1 MTERALKP
9 WTKVGEAIR
18 LAGKFGKYLISQGFE
33 NPVTGTVE
41 DFILYGQRDWSIVL
55 AVTEENQVL
64 TVRQFKQGCDKFI
77 VELPAGTADFTGET
91 PEEVMKRELL
101 QETGFVSTKITYL
114 GSFWIASR
122 SSPTRFHSFLA
133 TGCRKIQ
140 QAKYDVNEEIE
151 AREIP
156 LGVWL
161 AQIQDNQI
169 DEPSSIVTTHK
180 ALSHLGYQITKTD

>member
-1 MTERALKP
+1 MAERILRP
-9 WTKVGEAIR
+9 WKKVGEAIR

-55 AVTEENQVL
+55 AVTAEDRVL

-101 QETGFVSTKITYL
+101 QETGFVPTEIKYL

-133 TGCRKIQ
+133 IGCRKIQ
-140 QAKYDVNEEIE
+140 PAKYDVNEEIE

-156 LGVWL
+156 LETWL
-161 AQIQDNQI
+161 AQIRDNHI
-169 DEPSSIVTTHK
+169 DEPSSIVTTYK
-180 ALSHLGYQITKTD
+180 ALSYLGYSITKAN